1 MSVIDELLISIGLDA
16 KEFAKGVDAVRGKV
30 ENFATKAKEQFE
42 SVGTESKD
50 SGAVSALSFSRAG
63 ERVQKLG
70 EASKEAAAAISDSFK
85 GAAPAIELVRSK
97 LGLLAATF
105 GLVAGGAQTF
115 SNYVDKSE
123 SLARLSTQLGV
134 SVRELDAFGKAAEAA
149 GGSAE
154 SIFASMKAYYQQSGR
169 PAEEVF
175 QLASKVEGMSRGAAQ
190 RFLQAQGVALDAIP
204 IFLQGQKALDALMA
218 KYRKT
223 AFTAQDSRN
232 ARAFKV
238 AWMDFKIA
246 AQDVGN
252 VFVRLVLPGV
262 TKVLDGLSGLVGII
276 RENSRAFALLAV
288 GFGLVFGLKNL
299 NAIKNAILAVRTF
312 GVAVNMAALPVTAIA
327 AGVAALVLAID
338 DLIGF
343 AQGADSLLERML
355 KTMGAGAADIEEL
368 RESLKTLGEG
378 FTWLWDKVKPLLGG
392 ALTLVFKAVSV
403 VIVGLVAAIN
413 GLVIG
418 FNTLW
423 QTAKKVG
430 KGIASVFTAIPDAII
445 EALKTAW
452 QTLTGWF
459 DDAADLIKKKI
470 GEPIRGLFGGIGKFL
485 GFSGDKADDEEKK
498 NQPTST
504 REREI
509 VVVKQAAYKAAA
521 PNVVTNASMNVV
533 NNIETRDNA
542 QAISRAIGATV
553 TGGFNRQAELIGQS
567 TRGVNLK

>member
-42 SVGTESKD
+42 SVGTQSKD

-276 RENSRAFALLAV
+276 RENARAFALLAV

-312 GVAVNMAALPVTAIA
+312 GMAIKMAALPVTVIA

-338 DLIGF
+338 DLMGF

-355 KTMGAGAADIEEL
+355 KKMGAGSADIEEL
-368 RESLKTLGEG
+368 RESLRALGEG

-413 GLVIG
+413 GVVIG

-470 GEPIRGLFGGIGKFL
+470 GEPIKGLFGGIGKFL
-485 GFSGDKADDEEKK
+485 GFSGDKADDEEKSK
-498 NQPTST
+498 PTST

>member
-30 ENFATKAKEQFE
+30 ESFATKAKEQFE
-42 SVGTESKD
+42 AVGTESKD

-63 ERVQKLG
+63 ERVKKLG
-70 EASKEAAAAISDSFK
+70 EASKEAASAISDSFK

-105 GLVAGGAQTF
+105 GLVAGGAETF
-115 SNYVDKSE
+115 GNYVDKSE

-154 SIFASMKAYYQQSGR
+154 SIFASMKTYFQQTGR

-262 TKVLDGLSGLVGII
+262 TRLLDGLSALVGII
-276 RENSRAFALLAV
+276 RENARAFALLAV
-288 GFGLVFGLKNL
+288 GFGLVFGRKNL
-299 NAIKNAILAVRTF
+299 NAIKKAILAVRAF
-312 GVAVNMAALPVTAIA
+312 GMAVKIAALPVTVIA

-343 AQGADSLLERML
+343 AQGADSLFERML
-355 KTMGAGAADIEEL
+355 KKMGASAADIEEF

-378 FTWLWDKVKPLLGG
+378 FSWLWDKVKPLLGG
-392 ALTLVFKAVSV
+392 ALVLVFKAVAV
-403 VIVGLVAAIN
+403 VIVGLVGAIN

-418 FNTLW
+418 FITLW
-423 QTAKKVG
+423 RTAKKIG
-430 KGIASVFTAIPDAII
+430 KEIASVFTAIPDTII

-452 QTLTGWF
+452 QTLKGWF
-459 DDAADLIKKKI
+459 DNAADLIKKKI
-470 GEPIRGLFGGIGKFL
+470 GEPIKGLFGGIGKFL
-485 GFSGDKADDEEKK
+485 GFSGDKAEEEKK
-498 NQPTST
+498 DQPTST

>member
-30 ENFATKAKEQFE
+30 ESFATKAKEQFE
-42 SVGTESKD
+42 SVGTQSKD

-85 GAAPAIELVRSK
+85 GAAPAIELVRTK

-154 SIFASMKAYYQQSGR
+154 SIFASMKTYFQQTGR

-262 TKVLDGLSGLVGII
+262 TRLLDGLSALVGII
-276 RENSRAFALLAV
+276 RENARAFALLAV

-312 GVAVNMAALPVTAIA
+312 GVAIKMAALPVTAIV
-327 AGVAALVLAID
+327 AGIAALALAID
-338 DLIGF
+338 DLMGF
-343 AQGADSLLERML
+343 AQGADSLFERML
-355 KTMGAGAADIEEL
+355 KKMGAGAADIEEL

-378 FTWLWDKVKPLLGG
+378 FSWLWDKVKPLLGG

-413 GLVIG
+413 GVVIG

-430 KGIASVFTAIPDAII
+430 KGIASVFTAIPDTII

-452 QTLTGWF
+452 QTLKGWF
-459 DDAADLIKKKI
+459 DNAADLIKKKI
-470 GEPIRGLFGGIGKFL
+470 GEPIKGLFGGIGKFL
-485 GFSGDKADDEEKK
+485 GFSGDKAEEEKK

>member
-154 SIFASMKAYYQQSGR
+154 SIFASMKAYYQQTGR

-276 RENSRAFALLAV
+276 RENARAFALLAV

-312 GVAVNMAALPVTAIA
+312 GVAIKMAALPVTAIA
-327 AGVAALVLAID
+327 AGIAALVLAID

-343 AQGADSLLERML
+343 AQGADSLFERML
-355 KTMGAGAADIEEL
+355 KKMGAGAADIEEL

-378 FTWLWDKVKPLLGG
+378 FSWLWDKVKPLLGG

-413 GLVIG
+413 GVVIG

-430 KGIASVFTAIPDAII
+430 KGIASVFTAIPDTII

-470 GEPIRGLFGGIGKFL
+470 GEPIKGLFGGIGKFL
-485 GFSGDKADDEEKK
+485 GFSGDKAEEEKK
-498 NQPTST
+498 KQPTST

-553 TGGFNRQAELIGQS
+553 AGGFNRQAELIGQS

>member
-42 SVGTESKD
+42 AVGTQSKD
-50 SGAVSALSFSRAG
+50 TGAVSALSFSRAG

-70 EASKEAAAAISDSFK
+70 EASKKAASVISDSFK
-85 GAAPAIELVRSK
+85 GTAPAIELVRSK

-105 GLVAGGAQTF
+105 GLVAGSAQTF
-115 SNYVDKSE
+115 GNYVDKSE

-154 SIFASMKAYYQQSGR
+154 SIFASMKTYYQQTGR

-262 TKVLDGLSGLVGII
+262 TRLLDGLSALVGII

-288 GFGLVFGLKNL
+288 GFGLVFGRKRL
-299 NAIKNAILAVRTF
+299 NAIKNAILAVRAF
-312 GVAVNMAALPVTAIA
+312 GKAVKMAVLPVTVIA

-343 AQGADSLLERML
+343 AQGADSLFERML
-355 KTMGAGAADIEEL
+355 KKMGASAADIEEF
-368 RESLKTLGEG
+368 RESLKALGEG
-378 FTWLWDKVKPLLGG
+378 FAWLWDKVKPLLGG
-392 ALTLVFKAVSV
+392 ALTLVFKAVAV
-403 VIVGLVAAIN
+403 VIVGLVGAIN

-418 FNTLW
+418 FFTLW
-423 QTAKKVG
+423 RTAKKIG
-430 KGIASVFTAIPDAII
+430 KEIASVFTAIPDAII

-470 GEPIRGLFGGIGKFL
+470 GEPIKGLFGGIGKFL
-485 GFSGDKADDEEKK
+485 GFSGDKADEEKK
-498 NQPTST
+498 QPTST

>member
-30 ENFATKAKEQFE
+30 ESFATTAKEQFE
-42 SVGTESKD
+42 AVGTQSKD
-50 SGAVSALSFSRAG
+50 TGAVSALSFSRAG

-70 EASKEAAAAISDSFK
+70 EASKEAASAISDSFK
-85 GAAPAIELVRSK
+85 GAAPAIELVRTK

-123 SLARLSTQLGV
+123 SLARLSMQLGV

-276 RENSRAFALLAV
+276 RENARAFALLAV

-299 NAIKNAILAVRTF
+299 NAIKNAILAVRAF
-312 GVAVNMAALPVTAIA
+312 GVAVKMAALPVTVIA

-355 KTMGAGAADIEEL
+355 KKMGAGAADIEEL

-413 GLVIG
+413 GVVIG

-423 QTAKKVG
+423 RTAKKVG

-470 GEPIRGLFGGIGKFL
+470 GEPIKGLFGGIGKFL

-553 TGGFNRQAELIGQS
+553 AGGFNRQAELIGQS

>member
-276 RENSRAFALLAV
+276 RENTRAFALLAV

-299 NAIKNAILAVRTF
+299 NAIKNAILAVRAF

-343 AQGADSLLERML
+343 TQGADSLLERML

-413 GLVIG
+413 GVVIG

-470 GEPIRGLFGGIGKFL
+470 GEPIKGLFGGIGKFL
-485 GFSGDKADDEEKK
+485 GFSGDKADEEKK
-498 NQPTST
+498 QPTST

-542 QAISRAIGATV
+542 QAISRAIGAAV

>member
-30 ENFATKAKEQFE
+30 ESFATKAKEQFE
-42 SVGTESKD
+42 SVGTQSKD
-50 SGAVSALSFSRAG
+50 TGAVSALSFSRAG
-63 ERVQKLG
+63 ERVKKLG

-154 SIFASMKAYYQQSGR
+154 SIFASMKTYFQQTGR

-262 TKVLDGLSGLVGII
+262 TRLLDGLSGLVGIV

-312 GVAVNMAALPVTAIA
+312 GVAIKMAALPVTAIV

-338 DLIGF
+338 DLMGF
-343 AQGADSLLERML
+343 AQGADSLFERML
-355 KTMGAGAADIEEL
+355 KKMGAGAADIEEL

-378 FTWLWDKVKPLLGG
+378 FSWLWDKVKPLLGG
-392 ALTLVFKAVSV
+392 ALTLVFKAASV

-413 GLVIG
+413 GVVIG

-430 KGIASVFTAIPDAII
+430 KGIASVFTAIPDTII

-452 QTLTGWF
+452 QTLKGWF
-459 DDAADLIKKKI
+459 DNAADLIKKKI
-470 GEPIRGLFGGIGKFL
+470 GEPIKGLFGGIGKFL
-485 GFSGDKADDEEKK
+485 GFSGDKAEEEKK
-498 NQPTST
+498 DQPTST

>member
-30 ENFATKAKEQFE
+30 ESFATKAKEQFE
-42 SVGTESKD
+42 AVGTESKD

-63 ERVQKLG
+63 ERVKKLG
-70 EASKEAAAAISDSFK
+70 EASKEAASAISDSFK
-85 GAAPAIELVRSK
+85 GAAPAIELVRTK

-154 SIFASMKAYYQQSGR
+154 SIFASMKTYFQQTGR

-262 TKVLDGLSGLVGII
+262 TRLLDGLSGLVGIV

-312 GVAVNMAALPVTAIA
+312 GVAIKMAALPVTAIA
-327 AGVAALVLAID
+327 AGIAALVLAID
-338 DLIGF
+338 DLMGF
-343 AQGADSLLERML
+343 AQGADSLFERML
-355 KTMGAGAADIEEL
+355 KKMGAGAADIEEL

-378 FTWLWDKVKPLLGG
+378 FSWLWDKVKPLLGD

-413 GLVIG
+413 GVVIG

-430 KGIASVFTAIPDAII
+430 KGIASVFTAIPDTII

-470 GEPIRGLFGGIGKFL
+470 GEPIKGLFGGIGKFL
-485 GFSGDKADDEEKK
+485 GFSGDKAEEEKK
-498 NQPTST
+498 DQPTST

-553 TGGFNRQAELIGQS
+553 AGGFNRQAELIGQS

>member
-30 ENFATKAKEQFE
+30 ESFATKAKEQFE
-42 SVGTESKD
+42 SVGTQSKD
-50 SGAVSALSFSRAG
+50 TGAVSALSFSRAG

-70 EASKEAAAAISDSFK
+70 EASKEAASAISDSFK

-276 RENSRAFALLAV
+276 RENARAFALLAV

-312 GVAVNMAALPVTAIA
+312 GMAVKMAALPVTVIA

-338 DLIGF
+338 DLMGF

-355 KTMGAGAADIEEL
+355 KKMGAGTADIEEL
-368 RESLKTLGEG
+368 RESLKALGEG
-378 FTWLWDKVKPLLGG
+378 FSWLWDKIKPLLGG

-413 GLVIG
+413 GVVIG

-423 QTAKKVG
+423 RTAKKIG
-430 KGIASVFTAIPDAII
+430 KVIASVFTAIPDAII

-470 GEPIRGLFGGIGKFL
+470 GEPIKGLFGGIGKFL
-485 GFSGDKADDEEKK
+485 GFSGDKADEEKK
-498 NQPTST
+498 DQPTST

>member
-30 ENFATKAKEQFE
+30 ESFATKAKEQFE
-42 SVGTESKD
+42 AVGTESKD

-63 ERVQKLG
+63 ERVKKLG
-70 EASKEAAAAISDSFK
+70 EASKEAASAISDSFK

-105 GLVAGGAQTF
+105 GLVAGGAETF
-115 SNYVDKSE
+115 GNYVDKSE

-154 SIFASMKAYYQQSGR
+154 SIFASMKTYFQQTGR

-262 TKVLDGLSGLVGII
+262 TKVLDGLSGLVGIV
-276 RENSRAFALLAV
+276 RENARAFALLAV

-312 GVAVNMAALPVTAIA
+312 GVAIKMAALPVTAIV
-327 AGVAALVLAID
+327 AGIAALVLAID
-338 DLIGF
+338 DLMGF
-343 AQGADSLLERML
+343 AQGADSLFERML
-355 KTMGAGAADIEEL
+355 KKMGAGAADIEEL

-378 FTWLWDKVKPLLGG
+378 FSWLWDKVKPLLGG
-392 ALTLVFKAVSV
+392 ALTLVFKAASV

-413 GLVIG
+413 GVVIG

-430 KGIASVFTAIPDAII
+430 KGIASVFTAIPDTII

-452 QTLTGWF
+452 QTLKGWF
-459 DDAADLIKKKI
+459 DNAADLIKKKI
-470 GEPIRGLFGGIGKFL
+470 GDPIKGLFGGIGKFL
-485 GFSGDKADDEEKK
+485 GFSGDKAEEEKK
-498 NQPTST
+498 DQPTST

>member
-42 SVGTESKD
+42 AVGTESKD

-63 ERVQKLG
+63 ERVKKLG

-276 RENSRAFALLAV
+276 RENARAFALLAV

-312 GVAVNMAALPVTAIA
+312 GVAIKMAALPVTAIA

-338 DLIGF
+338 DLMGF
-343 AQGADSLLERML
+343 AQGADSLFERML
-355 KTMGAGAADIEEL
+355 KKMGAGAADIEEL

-378 FTWLWDKVKPLLGG
+378 FSWLWDKVKPLLGG
-392 ALTLVFKAVSV
+392 ALTLVFKAVSA

-413 GLVIG
+413 GVVIG

-430 KGIASVFTAIPDAII
+430 KGIASVFTAIPDTII

-470 GEPIRGLFGGIGKFL
+470 GEPIKGLFGGIGKFL
-485 GFSGDKADDEEKK
+485 GFSGDKAEEEKK
-498 NQPTST
+498 QPTST

-553 TGGFNRQAELIGQS
+553 AGGFNRQAELIGQS

>member
-30 ENFATKAKEQFE
+30 ENFATTAKGQFE
-42 SVGTESKD
+42 AVGTQSKD
-50 SGAVSALSFSRAG
+50 AGAVSALSFSRAG
-63 ERVQKLG
+63 ERVQRLG
-70 EASKEAAAAISDSFK
+70 EASKEAASAISDSFK

-97 LGLLAATF
+97 LGLLGAAF

-115 SNYVDKSE
+115 SNYIDKSE
-123 SLARLSTQLGV
+123 SLGTLSTQLGV

-154 SIFASMKAYYQQSGR
+154 SIFSSMKTYFQQTGR

-190 RFLQAQGVALDAIP
+190 RFLQAQGVALDAVP

-232 ARAFKV
+232 ASAFKT

-276 RENSRAFALLAV
+276 RENVRAFVLLAV

-299 NAIKNAILAVRTF
+299 NAIKNAILAVRAF
-312 GVAVNMAALPVTAIA
+312 GVAVKMAALPVTVIA

-343 AQGADSLLERML
+343 AQGADSLFERML
-355 KTMGAGAADIEEL
+355 KKMGAGAADIEEL

-378 FTWLWDKVKPLLGG
+378 FSWLWDKVKPLLGG
-392 ALTLVFKAVSV
+392 ALTLVFKAVSG

-413 GLVIG
+413 GVIIG
-418 FNTLW
+418 FSTLW
-423 QTAKKVG
+423 RTAKKIG
-430 KGIASVFTAIPDAII
+430 KVIASVFTAIPDAII

-470 GEPIRGLFGGIGKFL
+470 GEPIKGLFGGIGKFL
-485 GFSGDKADDEEKK
+485 GFGGDKADEEKK
-498 NQPTST
+498 GQPTST

-553 TGGFNRQAELIGQS
+553 AGGFNRQAELIGQS

>member
-42 SVGTESKD
+42 AVGTESKD

-63 ERVQKLG
+63 ERVKKLG

-175 QLASKVEGMSRGAAQ
+175 QLASKVDGMSRGAAQ

-276 RENSRAFALLAV
+276 RENARAFALLAV

-299 NAIKNAILAVRTF
+299 NAIKNAILAVRAF
-312 GVAVNMAALPVTAIA
+312 GVAVKMAALPVTAIA

-338 DLIGF
+338 DLMGF
-343 AQGADSLLERML
+343 AQGADSLFERML
-355 KTMGAGAADIEEL
+355 KKMGAGAADIEEL

-378 FTWLWDKVKPLLGG
+378 FSWLWDKVKPLLGG
-392 ALTLVFKAVSV
+392 ALTIVFKAVSA

-413 GLVIG
+413 GVVIG

-430 KGIASVFTAIPDAII
+430 KGIASVFTAIPDTII

-470 GEPIRGLFGGIGKFL
+470 GEPIKGLFGGIGKFL
-485 GFSGDKADDEEKK
+485 GFSGDKADEEKK

-521 PNVVTNASMNVV
+521 PNVITNASMNVV

>member
-63 ERVQKLG
+63 ERVKKLG
-70 EASKEAAAAISDSFK
+70 EASKEAASAISDSFK

-105 GLVAGGAQTF
+105 GLVAGSAQTF
-115 SNYVDKSE
+115 GNYVDKSE

-154 SIFASMKAYYQQSGR
+154 SIFSSMKAYYQQSGR

-262 TKVLDGLSGLVGII
+262 TRLLDGLSGLVGIV

-288 GFGLVFGLKNL
+288 GFGLVFGRKNL

-312 GVAVNMAALPVTAIA
+312 GKAVKMAALPVTVIA

-343 AQGADSLLERML
+343 AQGADSLFERML
-355 KTMGAGAADIEEL
+355 KKMGAGAADIEEF

-378 FTWLWDKVKPLLGG
+378 FSWLWDKVKPLLGG
-392 ALTLVFKAVSV
+392 ALTLVFKAVAV
-403 VIVGLVAAIN
+403 VIVGLVGAIN

-418 FNTLW
+418 FFTLW
-423 QTAKKVG
+423 RTAKKIG
-430 KGIASVFTAIPDAII
+430 KEIASVFTAIPDAII

-470 GEPIRGLFGGIGKFL
+470 GEPIKGLFGGIGKFL
-485 GFSGDKADDEEKK
+485 GFSGDKAEEEKK
-498 NQPTST
+498 NQTTST

>member
-30 ENFATKAKEQFE
+30 ESFATKAKEQFE
-42 SVGTESKD
+42 AVGTQSKD
-50 SGAVSALSFSRAG
+50 TGAVSALSFSRAG

-123 SLARLSTQLGV
+123 SLARLSMQLGV

-276 RENSRAFALLAV
+276 RENARAFALLAV

-299 NAIKNAILAVRTF
+299 NAIKNAIIAVRAF
-312 GVAVNMAALPVTAIA
+312 GVAVKMAALPVTVIA

-343 AQGADSLLERML
+343 AQGADSLIERML
-355 KTMGAGAADIEEL
+355 KKMGAGAADIEEL

-378 FTWLWDKVKPLLGG
+378 FSWLWDKIKPLLGG

-413 GLVIG
+413 GVVIG

-423 QTAKKVG
+423 RTAKKVG

-470 GEPIRGLFGGIGKFL
+470 GEPIKGLFGGIGKFL
-485 GFSGDKADDEEKK
+485 GFSGDKAGDEEKK
-498 NQPTST
+498 QPTST

-553 TGGFNRQAELIGQS
+553 AGGFNRQAELIGQS

>member
-63 ERVQKLG
+63 ERVKKLG
-70 EASKEAAAAISDSFK
+70 EASKAAASAISDSFK
-85 GAAPAIELVRSK
+85 GSAPAIELVRSK

-105 GLVAGGAQTF
+105 GLVAGSAQTF
-115 SNYVDKSE
+115 GNYVDKSE

-154 SIFASMKAYYQQSGR
+154 SIFSSMKAYYQQSGR

-262 TKVLDGLSGLVGII
+262 TRLLDGLSGLVGIV

-288 GFGLVFGLKNL
+288 GFGLVFGRKNL

-312 GVAVNMAALPVTAIA
+312 GKAVKMAALPVTVIA

-343 AQGADSLLERML
+343 AQGADSLFERML
-355 KTMGAGAADIEEL
+355 KKMGAGAADIEEL

-378 FTWLWDKVKPLLGG
+378 FTWLWDKVKPLLGD
-392 ALTLVFKAVSV
+392 ALTLVFKAVLV
-403 VIVGLVAAIN
+403 VIVGLVGAIN

-418 FNTLW
+418 FFTLW
-423 QTAKKVG
+423 RTAKKIG
-430 KGIASVFTAIPDAII
+430 KEIASVFTAIPDAII

-470 GEPIRGLFGGIGKFL
+470 GEPIKGLFGGIGKFL
-485 GFSGDKADDEEKK
+485 GFSGDKADEEKK

>member
-1 MSVIDELLISIGLDA
+1 
-16 KEFAKGVDAVRGKV
+16 
-30 ENFATKAKEQFE
+30 
-42 SVGTESKD
+42 
-50 SGAVSALSFSRAG
+50 
-63 ERVQKLG
+63 
-70 EASKEAAAAISDSFK
+70 
-85 GAAPAIELVRSK
+85 
-97 LGLLAATF
+97 
-105 GLVAGGAQTF
+105 
-115 SNYVDKSE
+115 
-123 SLARLSTQLGV
+123 
-134 SVRELDAFGKAAEAA
+134 
-149 GGSAE
+149 
-154 SIFASMKAYYQQSGR
+154 
-169 PAEEVF
+169 
-175 QLASKVEGMSRGAAQ
+175 MSRGAAQ

-262 TKVLDGLSGLVGII
+262 TKVIDGLSGLVGII
-276 RENSRAFALLAV
+276 RENARAFALLAV

-312 GVAVNMAALPVTAIA
+312 GMAVKMAALPVTVIA

-343 AQGADSLLERML
+343 AQGADSLIERML
-355 KTMGAGAADIEEL
+355 KKMGAGAADIEEL

-378 FTWLWDKVKPLLGG
+378 FSWLWDKVKPLLGG

-413 GLVIG
+413 GVVIG

-423 QTAKKVG
+423 RTAKKVG

-470 GEPIRGLFGGIGKFL
+470 GEPIKGLFGGIGKFL

-553 TGGFNRQAELIGQS
+553 AGGFNRQAELIGQS

>member
-42 SVGTESKD
+42 SVGTQSKD

-70 EASKEAAAAISDSFK
+70 EASKKAASVISDSFK
-85 GAAPAIELVRSK
+85 GTAPAIELVRSK

-154 SIFASMKAYYQQSGR
+154 SIFSSMKAYYQQSGR

-276 RENSRAFALLAV
+276 RENTRAFALLAV

-299 NAIKNAILAVRTF
+299 NAIKNAILAVRAF

-343 AQGADSLLERML
+343 TQGADSLLERML

-392 ALTLVFKAVSV
+392 ALTLVFKAVTV

-413 GLVIG
+413 GVVIG

-470 GEPIRGLFGGIGKFL
+470 GEPIKGLFGGIGKFL
-485 GFSGDKADDEEKK
+485 GFSGDKADEEKK
-498 NQPTST
+498 QPTST
-504 REREI
+504 REREV

>member
-63 ERVQKLG
+63 ERVKKLG

-262 TKVLDGLSGLVGII
+262 TRLLDGLSALVGIV

-312 GVAVNMAALPVTAIA
+312 GGAVKMAALPVTAIA

-338 DLIGF
+338 DLMGF
-343 AQGADSLLERML
+343 AQGADSLFERML
-355 KTMGAGAADIEEL
+355 KKMGAGAADIEEL

-378 FTWLWDKVKPLLGG
+378 FSWLWDKVKPLLGG

-413 GLVIG
+413 GVVIG

-470 GEPIRGLFGGIGKFL
+470 GEPIKGLFGGIGKFL
-485 GFSGDKADDEEKK
+485 GFSGDKAEEEKK
-498 NQPTST
+498 DQPTST

>member
-42 SVGTESKD
+42 SVGTQSKD

-154 SIFASMKAYYQQSGR
+154 SMFASMKTYFQQTGR

-276 RENSRAFALLAV
+276 RENARAFALLAV

-312 GVAVNMAALPVTAIA
+312 GMAVKMAALPVTVIA

-338 DLIGF
+338 DLMGF

-355 KTMGAGAADIEEL
+355 KKMGAGSADIEEL
-368 RESLKTLGEG
+368 RESLKALGEG
-378 FTWLWDKVKPLLGG
+378 FSWLWDKVKPLLGG

-470 GEPIRGLFGGIGKFL
+470 GEPIKGLFGGIGKFL
-485 GFSGDKADDEEKK
+485 GFSGDKAADEEK

>member
-42 SVGTESKD
+42 AVGTQSKD
-50 SGAVSALSFSRAG
+50 TGAVSALSFSRAG

-70 EASKEAAAAISDSFK
+70 EASKEAASAISDSFK
-85 GAAPAIELVRSK
+85 GAAPVIELVRSK

-115 SNYVDKSE
+115 SNYIDKSE
-123 SLARLSTQLGV
+123 SLGNLSTQLGV

-154 SIFASMKAYYQQSGR
+154 SIFSSMKTYFQQTGR

-276 RENSRAFALLAV
+276 RENARAFALLAV

-299 NAIKNAILAVRTF
+299 NAIKNAILAVRAF
-312 GVAVNMAALPVTAIA
+312 GVAIKMAALPVTVIA

-343 AQGADSLLERML
+343 AQGADSLFERML
-355 KTMGAGAADIEEL
+355 KKMGAGAADIEEL

-378 FTWLWDKVKPLLGG
+378 FSWLWDKVKPLLGG
-392 ALTLVFKAVSV
+392 ALTLVFKAVSG

-413 GLVIG
+413 GVIIG
-418 FNTLW
+418 FSTLW
-423 QTAKKVG
+423 RTAKKIG
-430 KGIASVFTAIPDAII
+430 KAIASVFTAIPDAII

-459 DDAADLIKKKI
+459 DAAADLIKKKI
-470 GEPIRGLFGGIGKFL
+470 GEPIKGLLGGIGKFL

-498 NQPTST
+498 GQPTST

-553 TGGFNRQAELIGQS
+553 AGGFNRQAELIGQS

>member
-30 ENFATKAKEQFE
+30 ESFATKAKEQFE
-42 SVGTESKD
+42 AVGTESKD

-63 ERVQKLG
+63 ERVKKLG
-70 EASKEAAAAISDSFK
+70 EASKEAASAISDSFK
-85 GAAPAIELVRSK
+85 GAAPAIELVRTK

-154 SIFASMKAYYQQSGR
+154 SIFASMKAYFQQTGR

-262 TKVLDGLSGLVGII
+262 TRLLDGLSGLVGIV
-276 RENSRAFALLAV
+276 RENSRAFTLLAV

-312 GVAVNMAALPVTAIA
+312 GVAIKMAALPVTAIV
-327 AGVAALVLAID
+327 AGIAALVLAID
-338 DLIGF
+338 DLMGF
-343 AQGADSLLERML
+343 AQGADSLFERML
-355 KTMGAGAADIEEL
+355 KKMGAGAADIEEL

-378 FTWLWDKVKPLLGG
+378 FSWLWDKVKPLLGG
-392 ALTLVFKAVSV
+392 ALTLVFKAASV

-413 GLVIG
+413 GVVIG

-430 KGIASVFTAIPDAII
+430 KGIASVFTAIPDTII

-452 QTLTGWF
+452 QTLKGWF
-459 DDAADLIKKKI
+459 DNAADLIKKKI
-470 GEPIRGLFGGIGKFL
+470 GEPIKGLFGGIGKFL
-485 GFSGDKADDEEKK
+485 GFSGDKAEEEKK
-498 NQPTST
+498 DQPTST

>member
-63 ERVQKLG
+63 ERVKKLG

-175 QLASKVEGMSRGAAQ
+175 QLASKVDGMSRGAAQ

-262 TKVLDGLSGLVGII
+262 TKLLDGLSGLVGII
-276 RENSRAFALLAV
+276 RENARAFALLAV

-312 GVAVNMAALPVTAIA
+312 GVAVKMAALPVTAIA

-338 DLIGF
+338 DLMGF
-343 AQGADSLLERML
+343 AQGADSLFERML
-355 KTMGAGAADIEEL
+355 KKMGAGAADIEEL

-378 FTWLWDKVKPLLGG
+378 FSWLWDKVKPLLGG
-392 ALTLVFKAVSV
+392 ALTLVFKAVSA

-413 GLVIG
+413 GVVIG

-430 KGIASVFTAIPDAII
+430 KGIASVFTAIPDTII

-470 GEPIRGLFGGIGKFL
+470 GEPIKGLFGGIGKFL
-485 GFSGDKADDEEKK
+485 GFSGDKAEEEKK
-498 NQPTST
+498 DQPTST

>member
-42 SVGTESKD
+42 SVGTQSKD

-70 EASKEAAAAISDSFK
+70 EASKEAASAISDSFK

-123 SLARLSTQLGV
+123 SLAKLSTQLGV

-154 SIFASMKAYYQQSGR
+154 SIFASMKTYFQQTGR

-262 TKVLDGLSGLVGII
+262 TRLLDGLSGLVGIV

-312 GVAVNMAALPVTAIA
+312 GVAIKMAALPVTAIV
-327 AGVAALVLAID
+327 AGIAALVLAID
-338 DLIGF
+338 DLMGF
-343 AQGADSLLERML
+343 AQGADSLFERML
-355 KTMGAGAADIEEL
+355 KKMGAGAADIEEL

-378 FTWLWDKVKPLLGG
+378 FSWLWDKVKPLLGG
-392 ALTLVFKAVSV
+392 ALTLVFKAASV

-413 GLVIG
+413 GVVIG

-430 KGIASVFTAIPDAII
+430 KGIASVFTAIPDTII

-459 DDAADLIKKKI
+459 DNAADLIKKKV
-470 GEPIRGLFGGIGKFL
+470 GEPIKGLFGGIGKFL
-485 GFSGDKADDEEKK
+485 GFSGDKAEEEKK
-498 NQPTST
+498 DQPTST

>member
-30 ENFATKAKEQFE
+30 ESFATKAKEQFE
-42 SVGTESKD
+42 AVGTESKD
-50 SGAVSALSFSRAG
+50 SGAASALSFSRAG
-63 ERVQKLG
+63 ERVKKLG
-70 EASKEAAAAISDSFK
+70 EASKEAASAISDSFK

-105 GLVAGGAQTF
+105 GLVAGGAETF
-115 SNYVDKSE
+115 GNYVDKSE
-123 SLARLSTQLGV
+123 SLSRLSTQLGV

-154 SIFASMKAYYQQSGR
+154 SIFASMKTYFQQTGR

-262 TKVLDGLSGLVGII
+262 TRLLDGLSALVGIV

-299 NAIKNAILAVRTF
+299 NAIKNAILAVRAF
-312 GVAVNMAALPVTAIA
+312 GLAIKMAALPVTVIA

-343 AQGADSLLERML
+343 AQGADSLFERML
-355 KTMGAGAADIEEL
+355 KKMGAGAADIEEF

-378 FTWLWDKVKPLLGG
+378 FSWLWDKVKPLLGD

-413 GLVIG
+413 GVVIG

-423 QTAKKVG
+423 RTAKKIG
-430 KGIASVFTAIPDAII
+430 KEIASVFTAIPDAII

-470 GEPIRGLFGGIGKFL
+470 GEPIKGLFGSIGKFL
-485 GFSGDKADDEEKK
+485 GFSGDKAEEEKK
-498 NQPTST
+498 DQPTST

>member
-30 ENFATKAKEQFE
+30 ENFATKAKEHFE

-299 NAIKNAILAVRTF
+299 NAIKNAILAVRAF

-343 AQGADSLLERML
+343 TQGADSLLERML

-378 FTWLWDKVKPLLGG
+378 FTWLWDKAKPLLGG

-413 GLVIG
+413 GVVIG

-470 GEPIRGLFGGIGKFL
+470 GEPIKGLFGGIGKFL
-485 GFSGDKADDEEKK
+485 GFSGDKADEEKK
-498 NQPTST
+498 QPTST

>member
-1 MSVIDELLISIGLDA
+1 MSVIDELLISIGLDS
-16 KEFAKGVDAVRGKV
+16 KEFSKGVDAVRGKV
-30 ENFATKAKEQFE
+30 ENFATTAKEQFE
-42 SVGTESKD
+42 AVGTQSKD
-50 SGAVSALSFSRAG
+50 AGAVSALSFSRAG

-70 EASKEAAAAISDSFK
+70 EASKEAASAISDSFK
-85 GAAPAIELVRSK
+85 GAAPVIELVRSK
-97 LGLLAATF
+97 LGLLGAAF

-115 SNYVDKSE
+115 SNYIDKSE
-123 SLARLSTQLGV
+123 SLGNLSTQLGV

-154 SIFASMKAYYQQSGR
+154 SVFSSMKTYFQQTGR

-190 RFLQAQGVALDAIP
+190 RFLQAQGVALDAVP

-232 ARAFKV
+232 ASAFKV

-276 RENSRAFALLAV
+276 RENVRAFALLAV

-299 NAIKNAILAVRTF
+299 NAIKNAILAVRAF
-312 GVAVNMAALPVTAIA
+312 GVAVKMAALPVTVIA

-343 AQGADSLLERML
+343 AQGADSLFGRML
-355 KTMGAGAADIEEL
+355 KKMGAGAADIEEL

-378 FTWLWDKVKPLLGG
+378 FSWLWDKVKPLLGG
-392 ALTLVFKAVSV
+392 ALTLVFKAVSG

-413 GLVIG
+413 GVIIG
-418 FNTLW
+418 FSTLW
-423 QTAKKVG
+423 RTAKKIG
-430 KGIASVFTAIPDAII
+430 KVIASVFTEIPDAII

-459 DDAADLIKKKI
+459 DDAADLVKKKI
-470 GEPIRGLFGGIGKFL
+470 GEPIKGLFGGIGKFL
-485 GFSGDKADDEEKK
+485 GFGGDKADEEKK
-498 NQPTST
+498 GQPTST

-542 QAISRAIGATV
+542 QAISGAIGATV
-553 TGGFNRQAELIGQS
+553 AGGFNRQAELIGQS

>member
-30 ENFATKAKEQFE
+30 ESFATKAKEQFE
-42 SVGTESKD
+42 AVGTESKD

-85 GAAPAIELVRSK
+85 GAAPAIELVRTK

-154 SIFASMKAYYQQSGR
+154 SIFASMKTYFQQTGR

-262 TKVLDGLSGLVGII
+262 TRLLDGLSGLVGIV

-312 GVAVNMAALPVTAIA
+312 GVAIKMAALPVTAIA
-327 AGVAALVLAID
+327 AGIAALALAID

-343 AQGADSLLERML
+343 AQGADSLFERML
-355 KTMGAGAADIEEL
+355 KKMGAGAADIEEL

-378 FTWLWDKVKPLLGG
+378 FSWLWDKVKPLLGG

-413 GLVIG
+413 GVVIG

-423 QTAKKVG
+423 QTAKNVG
-430 KGIASVFTAIPDAII
+430 KGIASVFTAIPDTII

-452 QTLTGWF
+452 QTLKGWF
-459 DDAADLIKKKI
+459 DNAADLIKKKI
-470 GEPIRGLFGGIGKFL
+470 GEPIKGLFGGIGKFL
-485 GFSGDKADDEEKK
+485 GFSGDKAEEEKK

>member
-16 KEFAKGVDAVRGKV
+16 KEFAKGVDAVRRKV

-42 SVGTESKD
+42 AVGTESKD

-63 ERVQKLG
+63 ERVKKLG

-154 SIFASMKAYYQQSGR
+154 SIFASMKAYYQQTGR

-175 QLASKVEGMSRGAAQ
+175 QLASKVEGMSRAAAQ

-276 RENSRAFALLAV
+276 RENTRAFALLAV

-312 GVAVNMAALPVTAIA
+312 GVAVKMAALPVTAIA
-327 AGVAALVLAID
+327 AGIAALVLAID
-338 DLIGF
+338 DLMGF
-343 AQGADSLLERML
+343 AQGADSLFERML
-355 KTMGAGAADIEEL
+355 KKMGAGAADIEEL
-368 RESLKTLGEG
+368 RESLRTLGEG
-378 FTWLWDKVKPLLGG
+378 FSWLWDKVKPLLGG

-413 GLVIG
+413 GVVIG

-470 GEPIRGLFGGIGKFL
+470 GEPIKGLFGGIGKFL
-485 GFSGDKADDEEKK
+485 GFSGDKADNEEKK
-498 NQPTST
+498 QPTST

>member
-154 SIFASMKAYYQQSGR
+154 SIFSSMKAYYQQSGR

-276 RENSRAFALLAV
+276 RENTRAFALLAV

-299 NAIKNAILAVRTF
+299 NAIKNAILAVRAF

-343 AQGADSLLERML
+343 TQGADSLLERML

-392 ALTLVFKAVSV
+392 ALTLVFKAVTV

-413 GLVIG
+413 GVVIG

-470 GEPIRGLFGGIGKFL
+470 GEPIKGLFGGIGKFL
-485 GFSGDKADDEEKK
+485 GFSGDKADEEKK
-498 NQPTST
+498 QPTST
-504 REREI
+504 REREA

>member
-30 ENFATKAKEQFE
+30 EGFATKAKEQFE
-42 SVGTESKD
+42 SVGTQSKD

-262 TKVLDGLSGLVGII
+262 TRLLDGLSGLVGII

-312 GVAVNMAALPVTAIA
+312 GMAIKMAALPVTVIA

-338 DLIGF
+338 DLLGF
-343 AQGADSLLERML
+343 AQGADSLFERML
-355 KTMGAGAADIEEL
+355 KKMGAGAADIEEL

-378 FTWLWDKVKPLLGG
+378 FSWLWDKVKPLLGG
-392 ALTLVFKAVSV
+392 ALTLVFKAVAV

-418 FNTLW
+418 FFTLW
-423 QTAKKVG
+423 RTAKKIG
-430 KGIASVFTAIPDAII
+430 KEIASVFTAIPDAII

-470 GEPIRGLFGGIGKFL
+470 GEPIKGLFGGIGKFL

-553 TGGFNRQAELIGQS
+553 AGGFNRQAELIGQS

>member
-30 ENFATKAKEQFE
+30 ESFATNTKEQFE
-42 SVGTESKD
+42 AVGTQSKD
-50 SGAVSALSFSRAG
+50 TGAVSALSFSRAG

-85 GAAPAIELVRSK
+85 GAAPVIELVRSK
-97 LGLLAATF
+97 LGLLGAAF

-123 SLARLSTQLGV
+123 SLGNLSTQLGV

-154 SIFASMKAYYQQSGR
+154 SIFSSMKTYFQQTGR

-204 IFLQGQKALDALMA
+204 IFLQGQKALDGLMA

-238 AWMDFKIA
+238 AWMDFQIA

-252 VFVRLVLPGV
+252 VFVRLVIPGV

-276 RENSRAFALLAV
+276 RENARAFALLAV

-299 NAIKNAILAVRTF
+299 NAIKNAILAVRAF
-312 GVAVNMAALPVTAIA
+312 GTAIKMAALPVTVIA

-338 DLIGF
+338 DLMGF

-355 KTMGAGAADIEEL
+355 KKMGASAADIEEL
-368 RESLKTLGEG
+368 RESLRMLGEG
-378 FTWLWDKVKPLLGG
+378 FSWLWDKVKPLLGG
-392 ALTLVFKAVSV
+392 ALTLVFKAVSG

-413 GLVIG
+413 GVIIG

-423 QTAKKVG
+423 RTAKKIG
-430 KGIASVFTAIPDAII
+430 KVIAEVFTAIPDAII

-470 GEPIRGLFGGIGKFL
+470 GEPIKGLFGGIGKFL
-485 GFSGDKADDEEKK
+485 GFSGDKADEEKK
-498 NQPTST
+498 DKPTST

>member
-30 ENFATKAKEQFE
+30 ENFATTAKEQFE
-42 SVGTESKD
+42 AVGTQSKD
-50 SGAVSALSFSRAG
+50 TGDVSALSFSRAG

-70 EASKEAAAAISDSFK
+70 EASKEAASAISDSFK

-97 LGLLAATF
+97 LGLLGAAF

-115 SNYVDKSE
+115 SNYIDKSE
-123 SLARLSTQLGV
+123 SLGTLSTQLGV

-154 SIFASMKAYYQQSGR
+154 SIFASMKTYFQQTGR

-262 TKVLDGLSGLVGII
+262 TKVLDGLSVLVGII
-276 RENSRAFALLAV
+276 RENARAFALLAV

-299 NAIKNAILAVRTF
+299 NAIKNAILAVRAF
-312 GVAVNMAALPVTAIA
+312 GVSVKMAALPVTAIA

-355 KTMGAGAADIEEL
+355 KKMGAGAADIEEL
-368 RESLKTLGEG
+368 RESLKALGEG

-392 ALTLVFKAVSV
+392 ALTLVFKAVSG

-413 GLVIG
+413 GVIIG
-418 FNTLW
+418 FSTLW
-423 QTAKKVG
+423 RTAKKVG
-430 KGIASVFTAIPDAII
+430 KVIASVFTAIPDAII

-470 GEPIRGLFGGIGKFL
+470 GEPIKGLFGGIGKFL

-542 QAISRAIGATV
+542 QSISRAIGATV

>member
-42 SVGTESKD
+42 SVGTQSKD
-50 SGAVSALSFSRAG
+50 TGAVSALSFSRAG

-97 LGLLAATF
+97 LGLLGATF

-123 SLARLSTQLGV
+123 SLSRLSTQLGV

-262 TKVLDGLSGLVGII
+262 TKVLDGLSALVGII
-276 RENSRAFALLAV
+276 RENTRAFSLLAV

-312 GVAVNMAALPVTAIA
+312 GMAVKMAALPVTVIA

-355 KTMGAGAADIEEL
+355 KKMGAGAADIEEL

-403 VIVGLVAAIN
+403 VIVGVVAAIN
-413 GLVIG
+413 GVIIG

-430 KGIASVFTAIPDAII
+430 KVIASVFTAIPDAII

-470 GEPIRGLFGGIGKFL
+470 GEPIKGLFGGIGKFL

>member
-42 SVGTESKD
+42 SVGSQSKD

-70 EASKEAAAAISDSFK
+70 EASKEAASAISDSFK

-312 GVAVNMAALPVTAIA
+312 GMAVKMAALPVTVIA

-355 KTMGAGAADIEEL
+355 KKMGAGAADIEEL
-368 RESLKTLGEG
+368 RESLKTLGAG

-470 GEPIRGLFGGIGKFL
+470 GEPIKGLFGGIGKFL
-485 GFSGDKADDEEKK
+485 GFSGDKAADEEK

>member
-30 ENFATKAKEQFE
+30 ESFATKAKEQFE
-42 SVGTESKD
+42 AVGTQSKD
-50 SGAVSALSFSRAG
+50 TGAVSALSFSRAG

-115 SNYVDKSE
+115 GNYVDKSE

-238 AWMDFKIA
+238 AWMDFKTSA
-246 AQDVGN
+246 MCSCGWC
-252 VFVRLVLPGV
+252 
-262 TKVLDGLSGLVGII
+262 
-276 RENSRAFALLAV
+276 SRASQGCL
-288 GFGLVFGLKNL
+288 
-299 NAIKNAILAVRTF
+299 
-312 GVAVNMAALPVTAIA
+312 TA
-327 AGVAALVLAID
+327 
-338 DLIGF
+338 
-343 AQGADSLLERML
+343 
-355 KTMGAGAADIEEL
+355 
-368 RESLKTLGEG
+368 
-378 FTWLWDKVKPLLGG
+378 
-392 ALTLVFKAVSV
+392 
-403 VIVGLVAAIN
+403 
-413 GLVIG
+413 
-418 FNTLW
+418 
-423 QTAKKVG
+423 
-430 KGIASVFTAIPDAII
+430 
-445 EALKTAW
+445 
-452 QTLTGWF
+452 
-459 DDAADLIKKKI
+459 
-470 GEPIRGLFGGIGKFL
+470 
-485 GFSGDKADDEEKK
+485 
-498 NQPTST
+498 
-504 REREI
+504 
-509 VVVKQAAYKAAA
+509 
-521 PNVVTNASMNVV
+521 
-533 NNIETRDNA
+533 
-542 QAISRAIGATV
+542 
-553 TGGFNRQAELIGQS
+553 
-567 TRGVNLK
+567 